1 MTLLF
6 DATLQLAQKLGVV
19 RVSTTTGGSATTL
32 VDTKRIEKDDTFKGG
47 TTGLITEGG
56 GAPAAPEGEYSRISA
71 WDLDTW
77 TATVATMTA
86 IASGD
91 TYAIAAARYPLD
103 LLISAIN
110 NELIKHEIPRYDRT
124 SLDIVTGQSEYT
136 LPTGIRG
143 ENIISVYE
151 ETDTDSNDSKPVP
164 LNFDVQEAATGSQ
177 HLLVIKSRK
186 VTAGN
191 DIMLE
196 YMARLSPLYLATDVI
211 DDIVPMALILPAAAA
226 QCELIRMRTLD
237 SGDPLDIAMLQ
248 FYRDEAQIAKREN
261 IIRKP
266 AKRGKVLEV

>member
-47 TTGLITEGG
+47 TVWLITDAD
-56 GAPAAPEGEYSRISA
+56 GASAAPEGEYSRISA